1 VPGQRASTPLLLI
14 GLWAG
19 LLITFM
25 VLRPSPHSGLFW
37 LLAVTALVPGGAYML
52 LSHLESRRN
61 QREVTAWIR
70 QINGLVDVH
79 DFEDDGHLPEYLDES
94 ERRRVVEELER
105 MPPGARSLRRALG
118 IVSPALIREG
128 T

>member
-1 VPGQRASTPLLLI
+1 LVLI

-37 LLAVTALVPGGAYML
+37 LLATSALIPGGAYMW
-52 LSHLESRRN
+52 LSHSESRRN
-61 QREVTAWIR
+61 QLAATAWIR
-70 QINGLVDVH
+70 QINQLVDVR
-79 DFEDDGHLPEYLDES
+79 DLEDDGHLAEYLDES

-118 IVSPALIREG
+118 IVSPDLIG
-128 T
+128 DDA

>member
-1 VPGQRASTPLLLI
+1 VYRTD
-14 GLWAG
+14 
-19 LLITFM
+19 
-25 VLRPSPHSGLFW
+25 
-37 LLAVTALVPGGAYML
+37 L
-52 LSHLESRRN
+52 LSHFESRRN

-70 QINGLVDVH
+70 QIKDLVAVR

-118 IVSPALIREG
+118 IVSPPLIRDD

>member
-1 VPGQRASTPLLLI
+1 
-14 GLWAG
+14 
-19 LLITFM
+19 
-25 VLRPSPHSGLFW
+25 
-37 LLAVTALVPGGAYML
+37 ML
-52 LSHLESRRN
+52 LSHLESRRT

-70 QINGLVDVH
+70 QINDLVDVD

-94 ERRRVVEELER
+94 ERRRIVEELER

-118 IVSPALIREG
+118 IVSPTLTRDD

>member
-1 VPGQRASTPLLLI
+1 MS
-14 GLWAG
+14 
-19 LLITFM
+19 
-25 VLRPSPHSGLFW
+25 
-37 LLAVTALVPGGAYML
+37 ALVPGGAYML
-52 LSHLESRRN
+52 LSHLESRRT

-70 QINGLVDVH
+70 QINDLVDVD

-94 ERRRVVEELER
+94 ERRRIVEELER

-118 IVSPALIREG
+118 IVSPTLTRDD